1 MFNADL
7 GLVNSRRIYRY
18 EIIFKS
24 RSISEINRYKGNVV
38 QVKSIIRRQSSAE
51 NRSSS
56 RQNLF
61 NLNLNMNLLCLF
73 NFVLRQAAFGLVIGS
88 PNLPVL
94 DNGDVSGKFETM
106 NLCSSTYR
114 LERFSSTISNYKIFS
129 WQWTCN
135 NADYTS
141 WRRRESWSR
150 VENRGLF
157 LIVHDPSRL
166 ITKFRTQSIAIDAS
180 ILDIQR
186 KLNNL
191 DLLITLVSGK

>member
-1 MFNADL
+1 M
-7 GLVNSRRIYRY
+7 
-18 EIIFKS
+18 
-24 RSISEINRYKGNVV
+24 
-38 QVKSIIRRQSSAE
+38 KSIIRRQSSAE

-56 RQNLF
+56 RQNLIY
-61 NLNLNMNLLCLF
+61 LNLNMNLLFLF

-94 DNGDVSGKFETM
+94 GNGDVSGKFETI
-106 NLCSSTYR
+106 NLCFSIYR

-141 WRRRESWSR
+141 WRRSESWSWVR
-150 VENRGLF
+150 NRCF
-157 LIVHDPSRL
+157 FIIVLDL
-166 ITKFRTQSIAIDAS
+166 TTQFRTQSIAIDAS

>member
-129 WQWTCN
+129 
-135 NADYTS
+135 
-141 WRRRESWSR
+141 
-150 VENRGLF
+150 
-157 LIVHDPSRL
+157 
-166 ITKFRTQSIAIDAS
+166 
-180 ILDIQR
+180 
-186 KLNNL
+186 
-191 DLLITLVSGK
+191 

>member
-1 MFNADL
+1 M
-7 GLVNSRRIYRY
+7 
-18 EIIFKS
+18 
-24 RSISEINRYKGNVV
+24 
-38 QVKSIIRRQSSAE
+38 KSIIRRQSSAE

-56 RQNLF
+56 RQNLI
-61 NLNLNMNLLCLF
+61 NLNLNMNLLFLF

-94 DNGDVSGKFETM
+94 DNGDVSGKLETI
-106 NLCSSTYR
+106 NLCFSIYR

-141 WRRRESWSR
+141 WRRRESWSW
-150 VENRGLF
+150 VGNRGLF
-157 LIVHDPSRL
+157 WIVDDPSRL
-166 ITKFRTQSIAIDAS
+166 TTQFRTQSIAIDAS